1 MEKWIK
7 INELDGYEISNMGR
21 LRSVDRII
29 ERGNQKVKYK
39 GKIRKLFN
47 DGNGYLIV
55 RIKNRTLKIHRFVA
69 KYFIQNP
76 NDKKCVNHING
87 IKTDNRAENLEW
99 VTSSENNKHAFLT
112 GLKKGNNG
120 EKSGM
125 AKFTN
130 EQVEVI
136 REMYNSGRTNYSELG
151 RLFNVKGD
159 TIANIIKRVSY
170 TK

>member
-55 RIKNRTLKIHRFVA
+55 RIKNRTLKIHRVVA

-99 VTSSENNKHAFLT
+99 VTSSENNKHAFDT
-112 GLKKGNNG
+112 GLKTGNKGSRNAL
-120 EKSGM
+120 S
-125 AKFTN
+125 KFTKKEAELIKN
-130 EQVEVI
+130 EYKPGWGSISKLARKYKVKWDTI
-136 REMYNSGRTNYSELG
+136 SNI
-151 RLFNVKGD
+151 VKG
-159 TIANIIKRVSY
+159 VSY
-170 TK
+170 AE